1 VQAVGCA
8 ANDAPK
14 DLHPNRKRKMLT
26 YQFTEDDVI
35 RNRGLQA
42 STLVNQPFWKEL
54 EIYMAVQIQDALEKL
69 DGAKYADDRV
79 KANLLYRWQVTKD
92 LVARIEQFPVAAIE
106 AARELGEQNGQAVQ
120 SSRSWD

>member
-1 VQAVGCA
+1 
-8 ANDAPK
+8 
-14 DLHPNRKRKMLT
+14 MLT
-26 YQFTEDDVI
+26 FQYTEDDVI
-35 RNRGLQA
+35 KNRGLQA
-42 STLVNQPFWKEL
+42 STLINQPFWKEL
-54 EIYMAVQIQDALEKL
+54 EIYMAMQIQDALEKL

-120 SSRSWD
+120 SSSAGY